1 MNKDEGRQL
10 LGEVR
15 KIDSR
20 IRRMTMLIETLRA
33 SLLPSGIRYD
43 LDKVQTSAKDT
54 IPDVMAKISE
64 LEGKVIEMY
73 LERADAVLRI
83 EACIDSIEDPEL
95 REILTAF
102 YSKGERARVI
112 AKRIPCSRSGLYKM
126 IDRAIQQMETK

>member
-15 KIDSR
+15 RIDSR
-20 IRRMTMLIETLRA
+20 IRRMTMQIETLRA

-83 EACIDSIEDPEL
+83 EACIDSIEDPQL
-95 REILTAF
+95 QEILTAF
-102 YSKGERARVI
+102 YTRGERARVI
-112 AKRIPCSRSGLYKM
+112 AKRLHYSRRQLYRL
-126 IDRAIQQMETK
+126 IDKAIERLER